1 LTLNERIYVAL
12 TISGDREVHVFGWRG
27 VARMADDIF
36 LLDTNI
42 ISNASKQ
49 KPHPAVAAWLAAQT
63 RLAIPFAAI
72 LEVETGIVEKHR
84 SDPVKA
90 KQLWE
95 WLDSVLHTEFEYPVP
110 TPQVARVLARLI
122 CCRPL
127 THLWFANPNADRRK
141 PGQDLFIAAISIVY
155 DMPVATLNVRD
166 FEQIDCYFP
175 LPGVYNPA
183 FDVWAVARRSPSAP
197 TVEGTFTMVA

>member
-1 LTLNERIYVAL
+1 
-12 TISGDREVHVFGWRG
+12 
-27 VARMADDIF
+27 MADDIF

-49 KPHPAVAAWLAAQT
+49 KPHPVIASWLAAQT

-72 LEVETGIVEKHR
+72 LEVETGIIEKQK
-84 SDPVKA
+84 SDPIKA
-90 KQLWE
+90 EQLWE
-95 WLDSVLHTEFEYPVP
+95 WLDAVLDTEFEYPLP
-110 TPQVARVLARLI
+110 TPQVARVLAKLI

-141 PGQDLFIAAISIVY
+141 PGQDLFIAAIAIVY

-166 FEQIDCYFP
+166 FEQIDDYFR

-183 FDVWAVARRSPSAP
+183 FDVWAVPRRTDRTSARENAAI
-197 TVEGTFTMVA
+197 MVA